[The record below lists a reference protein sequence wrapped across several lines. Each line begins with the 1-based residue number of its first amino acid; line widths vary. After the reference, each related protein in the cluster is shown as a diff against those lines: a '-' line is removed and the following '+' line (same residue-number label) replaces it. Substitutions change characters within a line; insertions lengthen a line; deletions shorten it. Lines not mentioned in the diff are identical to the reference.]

1 MTDIVQKLRRVD
13 PNQALLAAP
22 PHDTSYLQV
31 GLLCHEAANEIER
44 LRADAERYR
53 WMKLVVKRIPPAWE
67 LMGWDAAIDA
77 AMAEERKP

>member
-1 MTDIVQKLRRVD
+1 MAETLRELYPRGV
-13 PNQALLAAP
+13 PRQ
-22 PHDTSYLQV
+22 
-31 GLLCHEAANEIER
+31 AANLLRKQHAEIER

-77 AMAEERKP
+77 AMKEDKR

>member
-31 GLLCHEAANEIER
+31 GLICHEAAAEIER
-44 LRADAERYR
+44 LRAALQDIARQPE
-53 WMKLVVKRIPPAWE
+53 
-67 LMGWDAAIDA
+67 GD
-77 AMAEERKP
+77 EESAQSVAKAVLRHKP